1 MSPRT
6 MATSPDRGDVNSSRK
21 NSIVL
26 IPNITALSRECKI
39 RIVVCVHQNFC
50 CLCSCSLL
58 FFSLPLI
65 FTLLAASVSHL
76 LTAALKLSFFCQ
88 RNSSLLFLIT
98 CSSSFSVIHVSV
110 DMKQT
115 RLCCSFFLSKSPGGR
130 AISRQKNPRV
140 AFRLPYLL
148 IELCNIGMPVLW
160 TDGRTLPHLPG
171 VPHLYVNRP

>member
-6 MATSPDRGDVNSSRK
+6 MATSPDRADVNFSRK

-76 LTAALKLSFFCQ
+76 LTAAMKFSFFFQ

-115 RLCCSFFLSKSPGGR
+115 RLCCSFFSLTV
-130 AISRQKNPRV
+130 RV
-140 AFRLPYLL
+140 AVRFPAQKTL
-148 IELCNIGMPVLW
+148 EL
-160 TDGRTLPHLPG
+160 HLG
-171 VPHLYVNRP
+171 CHTC

>member
-6 MATSPDRGDVNSSRK
+6 MAFSPDRGDVNSSRK

-26 IPNITALSRECKI
+26 ILNMAALSRECKT
-39 RIVVCVHQNFC
+39 RIVVCVHQTFC

-76 LTAALKLSFFCQ
+76 LNAAMKFSFFFQ
-88 RNSSLLFLIT
+88 RNSSPLFLIT
-98 CSSSFSVIHVSV
+98 CSSSFYVIHVSV

-148 IELCNIGMPVLW
+148 IELCNIGMPVVW
-160 TDGRTLPHLPG
+160 MDGRTYGHMTTKFS
-171 VPHLYVNRP
+171 